1 MTLER
6 WSQAEAT
13 KYIEWREIDSIILR
27 VRTRVSTSGING
39 ENLNGGYGN
48 IYVHEKKVGLTTER
62 EAPWSGLTQKEKIR
76 P

>member
-13 KYIEWREIDSIILR
+13 KYIEWREIGSIILR

-48 IYVHEKKVGLTTER
+48 IYVHEKKSGIDNRKGSALIRADSER
-62 EAPWSGLTQKEKIR
+62 KN
-76 P
+76 